1 MADPVA
7 KPQVTTTQL
16 HTPGDGTLL
25 ILVSE
30 IVAFQPNLNDPKFS
44 GQPRKYFD
52 PDGLRE
58 LADSIRIHGQAEV
71 ITVKP
76 ITGVYGKKWE
86 LINGERRLRALTLA
100 GCTHARAIVEHP
112 KDKKEQ
118 HLRSLLKN
126 YGGVGH
132 TPLELSNTLQEQVD
146 TGQPITSLPSIINR
160 SLTYVNKILSLQRLH
175 SDLKPLL
182 DPPTPKKSRIR
193 ISEGAILTKAPR
205 DRQKEFWEIATCEP
219 TRGLIVKKLNALVK
233 PYLPSQSDKWGRK
246 DRASKV
252 AVGVRR
258 RLNAL
263 TAATLEL
270 GSITKAEWEMYLQ
283 QPDVSNPTACK
294 QDRDLAQAVAMIGNI
309 RQIILGAH
317 KQVH

>member
-1 MADPVA
+1 MGP
-7 KPQVTTTQL
+7 P
-16 HTPGDGTLL
+16 
-25 ILVSE
+25 
-30 IVAFQPNLNDPKFS
+30 
-44 GQPRKYFD
+44 
-52 PDGLRE
+52 
-58 LADSIRIHGQAEV
+58 
-71 ITVKP
+71 
-76 ITGVYGKKWE
+76 
-86 LINGERRLRALTLA
+86 
-100 GCTHARAIVEHP
+100 
-112 KDKKEQ
+112 
-118 HLRSLLKN
+118 
-126 YGGVGH
+126 
-132 TPLELSNTLQEQVD
+132 PLELPTPLQEQVD

-219 TRGLIVKKLNALVK
+219 TRGALVKKLNALVK